1 MARYGVREMA
11 FDWTGLL
18 GSARKSNNNSLY
30 AALLGAK
37 GAGDPRA
44 AQGFLNDPKMNAQ
57 FGDFGQGNRPG
68 FQSSNPN
75 YVSPKGW
82 GDFTASAPGD
92 AGSGEPGDLSTPEG
106 NKAALD
112 AFLNSDWT
120 HLYPTIGYDAA
131 GDVSTA
137 GQSLQDALKA
147 GLARKQITQTGFDA
161 GMKNYG
167 TDVTNA
173 TNFANTFL
181 KGREANLD
189 TQLVDIVKAAKASLK
204 GDPEH
209 FHWNDYLEQINDTSA
224 TERGAVGSSLQS
236 ALASNG
242 FFSIPMAM
250 TSAGRAM
257 GAYNP
262 PSSDDLLKALVS
274 QTKGGGGSRGVGNQ
288 GAF

>member
-1 MARYGVREMA
+1 MA

-18 GSARKSNNNSLY
+18 GSAQKSHNNALY
-30 AALLGAK
+30 SALLGAQ
-37 GAGDPRA
+37 GANNPKA
-44 AQGFLNDPKMNAQ
+44 AQGFLNDSQMNPMT
-57 FGDFGQGNRPG
+57 GDFGQGARPG

-75 YVSPKGW
+75 YVNPKGW
-82 GDFTASAPGD
+82 GDFSTGVGAGGGGGGGGGD
-92 AGSGEPGDLSTPEG
+92 PLSTPEG
-106 NKAALD
+106 NKAALGD
-112 AFLNSDWT
+112 FLKSDWT
-120 HLYPTIGYDAA
+120 HLYPTIGYDAS

-181 KGREANLD
+181 KGRESNLD
-189 TQLVDIVKAAKASLK
+189 TQLVDIAKAAKASLK
-204 GDPEH
+204 SDPQN
-209 FHWNDYLEQINDTSA
+209 FHWNDYLQQINDTSA
-224 TERGAVGSSLQS
+224 TEKGAIGSSLQS

-242 FFSIPMAM
+242 FFSVPAAM

>member
-1 MARYGVREMA
+1 MA

-18 GSARKSNNNSLY
+18 GSAQRSHNNSLY

-37 GAGDPRA
+37 GANDPKA
-44 AQGFLNDPKMNAQ
+44 AQGFLADNKLNPAM
-57 FGDFGQGNRPG
+57 GDFGQGNRPG

-75 YVSPKGW
+75 YVSAKGW
-82 GDFTASAPGD
+82 GDLNTPSVPTGGGGGD
-92 AGSGEPGDLSTPEG
+92 PLSTPEG
-106 NKAALD
+106 NKAALGD
-112 AFLNSDWT
+112 FLKSDWT
-120 HLYPTIGYDAA
+120 HLYPTIGYDAS
-131 GDVSTA
+131 GDISTA

-189 TQLVDIVKAAKASLK
+189 TQLVDIAKAAKGSLK
-204 GDPEH
+204 SDPEN

-224 TERGAVGSSLQS
+224 TEKGALGSSLQS

-242 FFSIPMAM
+242 FFSVPTAM

>member
-1 MARYGVREMA
+1 MM
-11 FDWTGLL
+11 
-18 GSARKSNNNSLY
+18 
-30 AALLGAK
+30 
-37 GAGDPRA
+37 
-44 AQGFLNDPKMNAQ
+44 
-57 FGDFGQGNRPG
+57 GDFGQGNRPG

-75 YVSPKGW
+75 YVSNKGW
-82 GDFTASAPGD
+82 GKFDAP
-92 AGSGEPGDLSTPEG
+92 AGGGENNGGEGPGSLATPEA

-112 AFLNSDWT
+112 AFLKSDWT
-120 HLYPTIGYDAA
+120 HLYPTIGYDAMQDVTTA
-131 GDVSTA
+131 GDA
-137 GQSLQDALKA
+137 LQSALKT

-167 TDVTNA
+167 TDVTKA
-173 TNFANTFL
+173 TDFANTFL

-189 TQLVDIVKAAKASLK
+189 TQLVDIAKAAKASLK
-204 GDPEH
+204 SDPQN
-209 FHWNDYLEQINDTSA
+209 FHWNDYLEQFNDTSA
-224 TERGAVGSSLQS
+224 TEKSALGSSLQS

-250 TSAGRAM
+250 TSAGKAM

-274 QTKGGGGSRGVGNQ
+274 QTKGGGGGRGVGNQ

>member
-1 MARYGVREMA
+1 MA

-18 GSARKSNNNSLY
+18 GTAQKSHNNSLY

-37 GAGDPRA
+37 GANDPKA
-44 AQGFLNDPKMNAQ
+44 AGGFLNDKQLNPMT
-57 FGDFGQGNRPG
+57 GDFSHGAAPG

-82 GDFTASAPGD
+82 GNFNTPMTGIGGGGGD
-92 AGSGEPGDLSTPEG
+92 PLSTPEG

-112 AFLNSDWT
+112 SFLNSDWT
-120 HLYPTIGYDAA
+120 HLYPTIGYNP
-131 GDVSTA
+131 GDDITTA

-189 TQLVDIVKAAKASLK
+189 TQLVDVVKAAKASLK
-204 GDPEH
+204 SDPQN

-224 TERGAVGSSLQS
+224 TEKGALGSSLQS

-242 FFSIPMAM
+242 FFSIPTAM

>member
-1 MARYGVREMA
+1 MA

-18 GSARKSNNNSLY
+18 GSAQKSHNNSLY

-37 GAGDPRA
+37 GAGDTKA
-44 AQGFLNDPKMNAQ
+44 AQGFLNDKQMNPLT
-57 FGDFGQGNRPG
+57 GDFGQGNRPG

-82 GDFTASAPGD
+82 GDFNTPTGGGGGGVGGGGD
-92 AGSGEPGDLSTPEG
+92 IDPLSTPEG
-106 NKAALD
+106 NKAALG

-137 GQSLQDALKA
+137 GDALQSALKA
-147 GLARKQITQTGFDA
+147 GLARKQITQSGFDA

-189 TQLVDIVKAAKASLK
+189 TQLVDVVKAAKASLK
-204 GDPEH
+204 ADPQN

-224 TERGAVGSSLQS
+224 TEKGALGSSLQS

-250 TSAGRAM
+250 TSAGKAM
-257 GAYNP
+257 GAYNA

>member
-1 MARYGVREMA
+1 MA

-18 GSARKSNNNSLY
+18 GSAQRSQNNALY
-30 AALLGAK
+30 SALLGAK
-37 GAGDPRA
+37 GANDPKA
-44 AQGFLNDPKMNAQ
+44 AQGFLADNKLNPAM
-57 FGDFGQGNRPG
+57 GDFGQGNRPG

-82 GDFTASAPGD
+82 GDFNTPSVPTGGGGD
-92 AGSGEPGDLSTPEG
+92 LDPLSTPEG
-106 NKAALD
+106 NKAALGD
-112 AFLNSDWT
+112 FLKSDWT
-120 HLYPTIGYDAA
+120 HLYPTIGYNATD
-131 GDVSTA
+131 DINTA
-137 GQSLQDALKA
+137 GQSLQDALRA

-189 TQLVDIVKAAKASLK
+189 TQLVDIAKAAKGSLK
-204 GDPEH
+204 SDPQN

-224 TERGAVGSSLQS
+224 TEKGALGSSLQS

-242 FFSIPMAM
+242 FFSVPTAM

>member
-1 MARYGVREMA
+1 MA

-18 GSARKSNNNSLY
+18 GSAQRSHNNSLY

-37 GAGDPRA
+37 GANDPKA
-44 AQGFLNDPKMNAQ
+44 AQGFLADNKLNPAM
-57 FGDFGQGNRPG
+57 GDFGQGNRPG

-75 YVSPKGW
+75 YVSAKGW
-82 GDFTASAPGD
+82 GDFNTPSVPTGG
-92 AGSGEPGDLSTPEG
+92 GSGGDLDPLSTPEG
-106 NKAALD
+106 NKAALNS
-112 AFLNSDWT
+112 FLNSDWT
-120 HLYPTIGYDAA
+120 HLYPTIGYNATD
-131 GDVSTA
+131 DINTA

-189 TQLVDIVKAAKASLK
+189 TQLVDIAKAAKGSLK
-204 GDPEH
+204 SDPEN

-224 TERGAVGSSLQS
+224 TEKGALGSSLQS

-242 FFSIPMAM
+242 FFSVPTAM

>member
-1 MARYGVREMA
+1 
-11 FDWTGLL
+11 
-18 GSARKSNNNSLY
+18 
-30 AALLGAK
+30 
-37 GAGDPRA
+37 
-44 AQGFLNDPKMNAQ
+44 MNPMT
-57 FGDFGQGNRPG
+57 GDFGQGARPG

-75 YVSPKGW
+75 YVNPKGW
-82 GDFTASAPGD
+82 GDFSTGVLAGAGGGGGGD
-92 AGSGEPGDLSTPEG
+92 PLSTPEG
-106 NKAALD
+106 NKAALGD
-112 AFLNSDWT
+112 FLKSDWT
-120 HLYPTIGYDAA
+120 HLYPTIGYDAS

-189 TQLVDIVKAAKASLK
+189 TQLVDIAKAAKASLK
-204 GDPEH
+204 SDPQN

-224 TERGAVGSSLQS
+224 TEKGAIGSSLQS

-242 FFSIPMAM
+242 FFSIP
-250 TSAGRAM
+250 AG
-257 GAYNP
+257 
-262 PSSDDLLKALVS
+262 DDL
-274 QTKGGGGSRGVGNQ
+274 RRQ
-288 GAF
+288 GHGRVQPTIV

>member
-1 MARYGVREMA
+1 MA

-18 GSARKSNNNSLY
+18 GSAQKSHNNSLY

-37 GAGDPRA
+37 GANDPKA
-44 AQGFLNDPKMNAQ
+44 AGGFLNDQQMNPMT
-57 FGDFGQGNRPG
+57 GDFGQGNRPG

-82 GDFTASAPGD
+82 GDFNAKPMPMPTPG
-92 AGSGEPGDLSTPEG
+92 SEGDLLTTPEG
-106 NKAALD
+106 NKSALD
-112 AFLNSDWT
+112 SFLNSDWT
-120 HLYPTIGYDAA
+120 HLYPTIGYDAS
-131 GDVSTA
+131 GDISTA

-189 TQLVDIVKAAKASLK
+189 TQLVDIAKAAKGSLAS
-204 GDPEH
+204 DPQN
-209 FHWNDYLEQINDTSA
+209 FHWNDYLQQINDTSA
-224 TERGAVGSSLQS
+224 TEKGALGSSLQS

-242 FFSIPMAM
+242 FFSVPAAM

-274 QTKGGGGSRGVGNQ
+274 QTKGGGGGRGVGNQ

>member
-1 MARYGVREMA
+1 MA

-18 GSARKSNNNSLY
+18 GSAQRSHNNSLY

-37 GAGDPRA
+37 GANDPKA
-44 AQGFLNDPKMNAQ
+44 AQGFLADNKLNPAM
-57 FGDFGQGNRPG
+57 GDFGQGNRPG

-75 YVSPKGW
+75 YVSAKGW
-82 GDFTASAPGD
+82 GDFNTPSVPAGGGGD
-92 AGSGEPGDLSTPEG
+92 LDPLSTPEG
-106 NKAALD
+106 NKAALNS
-112 AFLNSDWT
+112 FLNSDWT
-120 HLYPTIGYDAA
+120 HLYPTIGYNATD
-131 GDVSTA
+131 DINTA

-189 TQLVDIVKAAKASLK
+189 TQLVDIAKAAKGSLK
-204 GDPEH
+204 SDPEN

-224 TERGAVGSSLQS
+224 TEKGALGSSLQS

-242 FFSIPMAM
+242 FFSVPTAM

>member
-1 MARYGVREMA
+1 M
-11 FDWTGLL
+11 
-18 GSARKSNNNSLY
+18 
-30 AALLGAK
+30 
-37 GAGDPRA
+37 
-44 AQGFLNDPKMNAQ
+44 
-57 FGDFGQGNRPG
+57 GDFGQGNRPG

-82 GDFTASAPGD
+82 GDFNTPSVPTGGGGD
-92 AGSGEPGDLSTPEG
+92 LDPLSTPEG
-106 NKAALD
+106 NKAALNS
-112 AFLNSDWT
+112 FLNSDWT
-120 HLYPTIGYDAA
+120 HLYPTIGYNATD
-131 GDVSTA
+131 DINTA

-189 TQLVDIVKAAKASLK
+189 TQLVDIAKAAKGSLK
-204 GDPEH
+204 SDPEN

-224 TERGAVGSSLQS
+224 TEKGALGSSLQS

-242 FFSIPMAM
+242 FFSVPTAM

>member
-1 MARYGVREMA
+1 MA

-18 GSARKSNNNSLY
+18 GSAQKSHNNALY
-30 AALLGAK
+30 SALLGAK
-37 GAGDPRA
+37 GANNPKA
-44 AQGFLNDPKMNAQ
+44 AQGFLNDSQMNPMT
-57 FGDFGQGNRPG
+57 GDFGQGARPG

-75 YVSPKGW
+75 YVNPKGW
-82 GDFTASAPGD
+82 GDFSTGAGAGGGGGD
-92 AGSGEPGDLSTPEG
+92 PLSTPEG
-106 NKAALD
+106 NKAALGD
-112 AFLNSDWT
+112 FLKSDWT
-120 HLYPTIGYDAA
+120 HLYPTIGYDAS
-131 GDVSTA
+131 GDVTTA

-181 KGREANLD
+181 KGRESNLD
-189 TQLVDIVKAAKASLK
+189 TQLVDIAKAAKASLAS
-204 GDPEH
+204 DPQN
-209 FHWNDYLEQINDTSA
+209 FHWNDYLQQINDTSA
-224 TERGAVGSSLQS
+224 TEKGAIGSSLQS

-242 FFSIPMAM
+242 FFSVPAAM

>member
-1 MARYGVREMA
+1 MA

-18 GSARKSNNNSLY
+18 GSAQKSHNNSLY

-37 GAGDPRA
+37 GANDPKA
-44 AQGFLNDPKMNAQ
+44 AQGFLADNKLNPAM
-57 FGDFGQGNRPG
+57 GDFGQGNRPG

-75 YVSPKGW
+75 YVSAKGW
-82 GDFTASAPGD
+82 GDFNTPSVPTGGGGGGGD
-92 AGSGEPGDLSTPEG
+92 LDPLSTPEG
-106 NKAALD
+106 NKAALGD
-112 AFLNSDWT
+112 FLKSDWT
-120 HLYPTIGYDAA
+120 HLYPTIGYDAS
-131 GDVSTA
+131 GDISTA

-147 GLARKQITQTGFDA
+147 GLARKQITQSGFDA

-167 TDVTNA
+167 TDITNA

-189 TQLVDIVKAAKASLK
+189 TQLVDIAKAAKASLAS
-204 GDPEH
+204 DPQN

-224 TERGAVGSSLQS
+224 TEKGALGSSLQS

-242 FFSIPMAM
+242 FFSIPTAM

>member
-1 MARYGVREMA
+1 MA

-18 GSARKSNNNSLY
+18 GSAQKSHNNALY
-30 AALLGAK
+30 SALLGAQ
-37 GAGDPRA
+37 GANNPKA
-44 AQGFLNDPKMNAQ
+44 AGGFLNDPKMNPQ
-57 FGDFGQGNRPG
+57 FGDFGHGAQPG

-75 YVSPKGW
+75 YVNATGW
-82 GDFTASAPGD
+82 GDFNAPVTGGGGGGD
-92 AGSGEPGDLSTPEG
+92 GDLSTPAG
-106 NKAALD
+106 NKAALN

-131 GDVSTA
+131 HDVQSAGDA
-137 GQSLQDALKA
+137 LQSALKA
-147 GLARKQITQTGFDA
+147 GLARKQITQSGFDA

-167 TDVTNA
+167 DDITKATD
-173 TNFANTFL
+173 FAHTFL

-189 TQLVDIVKAAKASLK
+189 TQLVDIAKAAKASLK
-204 GDPEH
+204 DNPQN

-224 TERGAVGSSLQS
+224 TEKTAIGSSLQS
-236 ALASNG
+236 ALANNG
-242 FFSIPMAM
+242 FFSVPMAM
-250 TSAGRAM
+250 TSAGKAM

>member
-1 MARYGVREMA
+1 MA

-18 GSARKSNNNSLY
+18 GSAQKSHNNSLY

-37 GAGDPRA
+37 GANDPKA
-44 AQGFLNDPKMNAQ
+44 AGGFLNDQQMNPMT
-57 FGDFGQGNRPG
+57 GDFGQGARPG

-82 GDFTASAPGD
+82 GNFNTPTGGGAPGGD
-92 AGSGEPGDLSTPEG
+92 GSDPLSTPEG

-112 AFLNSDWT
+112 SFLKSDWT
-120 HLYPTIGYDAA
+120 HLYPTIGYNP
-131 GDVSTA
+131 GDDINTA

-189 TQLVDIVKAAKASLK
+189 TQLVDIAKAAKASLK
-204 GDPEH
+204 SDPQN
-209 FHWNDYLEQINDTSA
+209 FHWNDYLEQFNDTSA
-224 TERGAVGSSLQS
+224 TEKGALGSSLQS

-242 FFSIPMAM
+242 FFSVPAAM

-262 PSSDDLLKALVS
+262 PSSDDLLKALVT
-274 QTKGGGGSRGVGNQ
+274 QTKGGGGNRGVGNQ